1 MHARRGTRWR
11 TGLAAAMSAR
21 FALFVGW
28 RYATSSRGRGY
39 LSFVSAFALGAMA
52 IGVLVL
58 IVVLSV
64 MNGFEGEIRRRMLD
78 VVPHATL
85 APVGGL
91 QDWRGLYTG
100 VRLPDGASAAPFV
113 EGQALVGFGGAAAPA
128 VIQGLEPAVIQAR
141 VGEHLVAGDP
151 GALAPGEFGIVL
163 GQLLARDLG
172 VVPGDRLL
180 LTLPELSITP
190 AGAFPRVKRVT
201 LAAVFRVGGQ
211 SDQGLAFLNLA
222 DAQTLYRRAGRVD
235 GLRFTLADPTDS
247 SALAALAQAF
257 PGQRIATWQDDAADL
272 LRALRLEK
280 AVVGLLLSVI
290 VAVAA
295 FNVIAALVLMVSEKR
310 AAIGV
315 LRSFGAQRATVA
327 AIFNV
332 QGCALGLTGIAMGG
346 LLGCLLAWQLPALVA
361 GVEDLTGLRIFDP
374 ELFFIDRLP
383 SELHWPDVVLVC
395 LGAALLTAL
404 ATLYPAWRAA
414 RLDPVEAIQSA
425 H

>member
-1 MHARRGTRWR
+1 
-11 TGLAAAMSAR
+11 MSAR
-21 FALFVGW
+21 LAAFVGL
-28 RYATSSRGRGY
+28 RYATSNRGRGY

-58 IVVLSV
+58 ILVMSV

-91 QDWRGLYTG
+91 DDWRSFRDSA
-100 VRLPDGASAAPFV
+100 RLPPGVTAVPYV
-113 EGQALVGFGGAAAPA
+113 EGQALIGFGGAAAPA
-128 VIQGLEPAVIQAR
+128 VVYGLEPETIAERIAGHVI
-141 VGEHLVAGDP
+141 AGDP
-151 GALAPGEFGIVL
+151 GALAPGEFGIVV

-201 LAAVFRVGGQ
+201 LVGVFRVGGQ
-211 SDQGLAFLNLA
+211 SDQGLAFVHLA
-222 DAQTLYRRAGRVD
+222 DAQALYRRGHRVD
-235 GLRFTLADPTDS
+235 GLRFSLPDPTDS
-247 SALAALAQAF
+247 DALGAVADAF
-257 PGQRIATWQDDAADL
+257 PGQRVATWQDDAADL

-280 AVVGLLLSVI
+280 TVVALLLSVI

-295 FNVIAALVLMVSEKR
+295 FNVIAALVLMVNEKR

-315 LRSFGAQRATVA
+315 LRGFGAQRATVA

-332 QGCALGLTGIAMGG
+332 QGCVLGLTGIALGG
-346 LLGCLLAWQLPALVA
+346 VAGCLLAVELPGLVA
-361 GVEDLTGLRIFDP
+361 RIEDLTGLRIFDP
-374 ELFFIDRLP
+374 ELFFISRLP
-383 SELHWPDVVLVC
+383 SELRWPDVLLVC
-395 LGAALLTAL
+395 LGASLLTAL

-414 RLDPVEAIQSA
+414 RLDPVEAIQSV

>member
-1 MHARRGTRWR
+1 MAVRSDGPRCPGVDVA
-11 TGLAAAMSAR
+11 LNAR
-21 FALFVGW
+21 FPIFVGL

-64 MNGFEGEIRRRMLD
+64 MNGFEGEIRRRMLE

-85 APVGGL
+85 APVGGIE
-91 QDWRGLYTG
+91 DWRALRAGA
-100 VRLPDGASAAPFV
+100 RLPAGVAADPYV

-128 VIQGLEPAVIQAR
+128 VVYGLEPKVIHDRLAA
-141 VGEHLVAGDP
+141 HLIAGDLEV
-151 GALAPGEFGIVL
+151 LAPGEFGIVI

-201 LAAVFRVGGQ
+201 LAGVFRVGGQ
-211 SDQGLAFLNLA
+211 SDQGLAFMHLA
-222 DAQTLYRRAGRVD
+222 DAQTLYRRGPRVD
-235 GLRFTLADPTDS
+235 GLRFTLPDPTDAAALT
-247 SALAALAQAF
+247 ALAGAF
-257 PGQRIATWQDDAADL
+257 PGQRVATWRDDAADL

-295 FNVIAALVLMVSEKR
+295 FNVIAALVLMVNEKR

-315 LRSFGAQRATVA
+315 LRSFGARRATVA

-332 QGCALGLTGIAMGG
+332 QGCALGLTGIA
-346 LLGCLLAWQLPALVA
+346 LGAAAGSLLAVELPALVA
-361 GVEDLTGLRIFDP
+361 WMEDLTGLRIFDP
-374 ELFFIDRLP
+374 ELFFISRLP
-383 SELHWPDVVLVC
+383 SELRWPDLISVC
-395 LGAALLTAL
+395 LGAGLLTVL

-414 RLDPVEAIQSA
+414 QLDPVEAIQSA